1 MNTESNLNLPTLVT
15 IAATLDPVGTANL
28 LSNEALDRAARR
40 MSKFKNR
47 ALPGQHNGGD
57 PIRVADKPSRNEP
70 CPCKSGQK
78 YKKCC
83 ALRPP
88 LKEIT
93 DVTMAEKVE
102 TRLQDGN

>member
-1 MNTESNLNLPTLVT
+1 MNLPTLVT
-15 IAATLDPVGTANL
+15 IAAALDPVGTTNL
-28 LSNEALDRAARR
+28 LNDESLQRAARR
-40 MSKFKNR
+40 AAKFKNR
-47 ALPGQHNGGD
+47 SLPGQHNGGD
-57 PIRVADKPSRNEP
+57 PIKVSDKPGRNEP
-70 CPCKSGQK
+70 CPCNSGQK

-102 TRLQDGN
+102 TRLNDGR